1 MMMFLSPEML
11 RNRYQIYAQ
20 MRSMQPVMHLE
31 DYGLWLA
38 FGYDDVK
45 YILSDYTNF
54 SSDYSRME
62 TTGGNTA
69 QAEMQQN
76 AGGNL
81 GTSLI
86 STDPPRHRQLRDLVS
101 RAFSPRAVA
110 NLESR
115 IVKLT
120 HQMLDTVIAQG
131 EIDLIGDLAYPLPVV
146 VISEMLGVPP
156 EDRDQFKRWSD
167 LVVASA
173 DSFLPGDTMSAADLA
188 AQGEAN
194 QQMQAYFRRI
204 LQERRAAPQDDLVSG
219 LIAAEIAAISEIA
232 SISGS
237 RQKLSED
244 DIQAFCMLLLV
255 AGNVTTTN
263 LIGNSVLALL
273 EHPDQFA
280 RLRAN
285 PDLWPAAIEEVLRYQ
300 SPVQAM
306 FRIAARDSELAG
318 QKVRAGDRML
328 AWIGS
333 ANRDEKKFP
342 EADHFDIGRDPN
354 PHIAFG
360 FGIHYCLGAP
370 LARLEARVVLPIIFG
385 RLAGLERKDHEP
397 LDITKGI
404 ILHGVTSLPLVFA
417 PGEPVVS

>member
-54 SSDYSRME
+54 SSDYSRMG
-62 TTGGNTA
+62 TTGGNLA
-69 QAEMQQN
+69 QAQIQQT

-101 RAFSPRAVA
+101 RAFTPRAVA
-110 NLESR
+110 NLEAR
-115 IVKLT
+115 IVRLT
-120 HQMLDTVIAQG
+120 HQMLDAVIAQG

-173 DSFLPGDTMSAADLA
+173 DNFLPGDTISAADLA
-188 AQGEAN
+188 DQVEAN
-194 QQMQAYFRRI
+194 HQMQAYFHRI

-219 LIAAEIAAISEIA
+219 LIAAEID
-232 SISGS
+232 G
-237 RQKLSED
+237 QKLSED
-244 DIQAFCMLLLV
+244 DILAFCMLLLV

-263 LIGNSVLALL
+263 LIGNGVLALL
-273 EHPDQFA
+273 EHPEESA
-280 RLRAN
+280 RLAAH
-285 PDLWPAAIEEVLRYQ
+285 PELWPAAIEEVLRYQ

-306 FRIAARDSELAG
+306 FRIAARDSELGG
-318 QKVRAGDRML
+318 QKVREGDRML

-342 EADHFDIGRDPN
+342 EPDRFDIGRDPN

-370 LARLEARVVLPIIFG
+370 LARLEARLVLPIIFD
-385 RLAGLERKDHEP
+385 RLTGLQRKDHEP
-397 LDITKGI
+397 LEITKGI

-417 PGEPVVS
+417 PGEPKVIEK